1 MPNKGKSATKR
12 SGNTPHTGARR
23 SQRVA
28 NNNGKNID
36 NSKNSTTLVETAPT
50 DADNGKGGGGS
61 PPAEASPA
69 QGRTAEIH

>member
-28 NNNGKNID
+28 NNN
-36 NSKNSTTLVETAPT
+36 SKNRTASTDTDIGKKSPTAH
-50 DADNGKGGGGS
+50 DNGKGGGGS
-61 PPAEASPA
+61 PPA
-69 QGRTAEIH
+69 